1 MKKIINIILGLSLVF
16 SPMGVIGKS
25 ERGKDYMGVRHTMI
39 PMSETKAS
47 TIAPTGTILGDIKF
61 LFTVEYFRFFNSTR
75 DYIKLTNFDDQPFVL
90 SHAEYV
96 LKGKRIQSKKVK
108 DKSVGGEREKTPTK
122 TQAKYCIL
130 IVDEL
135 LSTGTKTD
143 RGYVVNPR
151 EYLILK
157 PFKCTLAIDY
167 LSFTDKDG
175 FLYYYD

>member
-1 MKKIINIILGLSLVF
+1 
-16 SPMGVIGKS
+16 
-25 ERGKDYMGVRHTMI
+25 MGVRHTMI
-39 PMSETKAS
+39 PMSEAKAN

-122 TQAKYCIL
+122 TQSKYCTL
-130 IVDEL
+130 IVD
-135 LSTGTKTD
+135 
-143 RGYVVNPR
+143 
-151 EYLILK
+151 
-157 PFKCTLAIDY
+157 
-167 LSFTDKDG
+167 
-175 FLYYYD
+175 